1 MNALTSAIYTTLTG
15 GTALTSLLAGTA
27 SVYYNAAPDDAT
39 FPYVVF
45 NYQSNLEE
53 NQTPSRMKD
62 AMVYIRGYTDV
73 SSAAAGNIASAID
86 GLFHAGTL
94 TVTGYENFWTSLS
107 SEVEYFEITP
117 NGERIHNAGGV
128 YRIRLGS

>member
-1 MNALTSAIYTTLTG
+1 MNALTSAIYTKLIG

-27 SVYYNAAPDDAT
+27 SVYYNAAPDDA
-39 FPYVVF
+39 PLPHVVF
-45 NYQSNLEE
+45 SYQSQIEE

-73 SSAAAGNIASAID
+73 SSAAAGNIATQID
-86 GLFHAGTL
+86 NLFHAGS
-94 TVTGYENFWTSLS
+94 VTATGWTNFWTSLE